1 MLSGS
6 PGKTAVPATAS
17 VHIMS
22 PSEPTPAPSRDR
34 TKLLSA
40 PAAIIANPWRDA
52 AAPAIIGNGAT
63 APAMALGITIPMAMS
78 QII

>member
-1 MLSGS
+1 M
-6 PGKTAVPATAS
+6 PATAS

-40 PAAIIANPWRDA
+40 PAAIITNPWSDA
-52 AAPAIIGNGAT
+52 AVPAIIGNGAT
-63 APAMALGITIPMAMS
+63 APAIALGITIPIAIS